1 MLADRLPDL
10 QKSADNLKK
19 SNDNIDEQ
27 INQMQTQLT
36 ETKLESIAIQQNI
49 QLLRDMVVTDDQVQS
64 VKEYNYNILS

>member
-1 MLADRLPDL
+1 MMAESLPDM

-19 SNDNIDEQ
+19 SNETIDEQ
-27 INQMQTQLT
+27 INQMQTQLA

-64 VKEYNYNILS
+64 VNE